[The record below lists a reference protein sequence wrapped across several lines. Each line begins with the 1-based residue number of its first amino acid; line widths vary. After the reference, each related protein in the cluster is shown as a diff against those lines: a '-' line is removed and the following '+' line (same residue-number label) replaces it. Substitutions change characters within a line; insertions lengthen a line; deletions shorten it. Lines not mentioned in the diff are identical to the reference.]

1 MLAIGGKLTA
11 KAARAA
17 GRAASQAEAD
27 ARAAELQAAGC
38 VSLRA
43 LADGL
48 DARRIPTAKGGKWAP
63 TQVMRL
69 LERIGP
75 FDASAAAA

>member
-43 LADGL
+43 IADGL
-48 DARRIPTAKGGKWAP
+48 DARGIPTAKGAFAGAH
-63 TQVMRL
+63 R
-69 LERIGP
+69 P
-75 FDASAAAA
+75 FRRKRGSRVKRGR